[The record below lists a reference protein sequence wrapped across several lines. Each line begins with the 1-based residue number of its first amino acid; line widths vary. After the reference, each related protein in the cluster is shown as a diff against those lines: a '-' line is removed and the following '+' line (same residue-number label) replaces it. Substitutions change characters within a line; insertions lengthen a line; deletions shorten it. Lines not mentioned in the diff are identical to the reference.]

1 MTREEAII
9 LFRNAFIAMSGL
21 APQAVLLAEGDNPRP
36 STPHVWMRLRNE
48 NAESYPDFLPGT
60 PQISQTKRL
69 RIEMEGVGYQL
80 VPAFKAA
87 IYRMRMI
94 GDPVIW
100 PLSQAGVS
108 IRDVSDFTN
117 VAAVVRTSPEPRE
130 LVSVTIGYQETAS
143 TQNFVPATAIDL
155 AVDSGL
161 TSDYTEEFTITP

>member
-9 LFRNAFIAMSGL
+9 LFRNALISMSGL
-21 APQAVLLAEGDNPRP
+21 AGSAVLLAEGDNPRP

-48 NAESYPDFLPGT
+48 NAESYPDFIPGT

-69 RIEMEGVGYQL
+69 RIEIEAVGYTI

-108 IRDVSDFTN
+108 IRDVSEFMN
-117 VAAVVRTSPEPRE
+117 VAAVLRTSPEPRE
-130 LVSVTIGYQETAS
+130 MVNVTIGYQETANTS
-143 TQNFVPATAIDL
+143 NFVPATAIDVEVDAGL
-155 AVDSGL
+155 ASTVEK
-161 TSDYTEEFTITP
+161 TFVIP